1 MQEYLKSLNEEQ
13 LECVLH
19 EDGPLLILAGPG
31 SGKTRVITLRIAYL
45 VKTLGVN
52 PKNILAFTFTNKAAK
67 EIKQRVS
74 NLVDAN
80 SSKQITIDTFHTVC
94 ARILRIDGY
103 NLGYKRYFSIVDKE
117 EGKRILRRFENRDNW
132 TLPEDKIMNKIEALK
147 NQLISAH
154 QYKDDFSHEENYD
167 TFQEA
172 YLFYEKYL
180 LENNSMDLNDLII
193 KCIELFQQFPQVLE
207 KYQNLYKYIHVD
219 EYQDTNYAQ
228 YLFTKL
234 LANRYENIVIVGD
247 PDQSIYGWRGAN
259 IDNIFNFASDFK
271 NTKQINLNTNYRS
284 TKTILDASNS
294 LIKHN
299 QKRMKKKSKAFN
311 DGQGEKITFKIL
323 LNEKQESEFI
333 ASEIKR
339 LVKHDIIKYS
349 DVAIFY
355 RNNEFSRNIEEALV
369 KRKIPYYI
377 KNGIKFYNRKE
388 IKDVVAYLQLALN
401 PDNDLEFRRVINTP
415 KRGIGPTTIKKIQQ
429 FATENNLSLFKSLEF
444 VDQIFNT
451 PITLQKLQHIYKI
464 ISEIEE
470 VASKQTHN
478 IYELFNY
485 ILDAT
490 EIISFFR
497 NNSSNAYERREENIK
512 EFGSYIKAYVEDE
525 MNNPYDMGEF
535 LQNSLLDSF
544 DTDIDEQGVT
554 LLTLH
559 SSKGLEFDTVFIAGM
574 EEDIFPSYLSLE
586 NGDIEEERRL
596 AFVGYTR
603 AERKLYLTATKE
615 RILYGRKFA
624 YNISRFVNEIPRK
637 YLDYQEYES
646 PIYKSTNNVK
656 EKSKD
661 NVQIGDVVSH
671 IKFGEGK
678 INTIEIGINDK
689 KYAKIFFEEIEE
701 EKKILLDHPS
711 VTII

>member
-1 MQEYLKSLNEEQ
+1 MERFINKLNAEQ
-13 LECVLH
+13 KECVLH
-19 EDGPLLILAGPG
+19 ENGPLQIIAGPG
-31 SGKTRVITLRIAYL
+31 SGKTRVVTLRIANL
-45 VKTLGVN
+45 VKNLGVD
-52 PKNILAFTFTNKAAK
+52 PRNILAFTFTNKAAR
-67 EIKQRVS
+67 EIKQRVTDLLDYE
-74 NLVDAN
+74 NGRLV
-80 SSKQITIDTFHTVC
+80 TIDTFHTVC
-94 ARILRIDGY
+94 ARILREEGY
-103 NLGYKRYFSIVDKE
+103 NLGYKRYFTIIDKE
-117 EGKRILRRFENRDNW
+117 EGKKVLKRLEKESSW
-132 TLPEDKIMNKIEALK
+132 KVAEDKIMKKIETLK
-147 NQLISAH
+147 NHLVSANV
-154 QYKDDFSHEENYD
+154 YSLENTEEEDFETYSD
-167 TFQEA
+167 A
-172 YLFYEKYL
+172 YIKYEKYL

-193 KCIELFQQFPQVLE
+193 KSIELFRLFPNVLE
-207 KYQNLYKYIHVD
+207 KYQELYKFIHVD
-219 EYQDTNYAQ
+219 EYQDTNYSQ
-228 YLFTKL
+228 YVFTKL
-234 LANRYENIVIVGD
+234 LAEKYENIIIVGD

-259 IDNIFNFASDFK
+259 VDNITNFIQDFK
-271 NTKQINLNTNYRS
+271 STKQVILDTNYRS
-284 TKTILDASNS
+284 TKTILDASNA

-299 QKRMKKKSKAFN
+299 QKRLKKKSKPCSDDA
-311 DGQGEKITFKIL
+311 GEKITFKIL
-323 LNEKQESEFI
+323 LNEKQEAEFI

-339 LVKHDIIKYS
+339 LVKHNIVKYQ

-355 RNNEFSRNIEEALV
+355 RNNEFSRNIEEALM
-369 KRKIPYYI
+369 KRKIPYFI

-388 IKDVVAYLQLALN
+388 IKDVIAYLQLALN

-415 KRGIGPTTIKKIQQ
+415 KRGIGPTTIKKIQS
-429 FATENNLSLFKSLEF
+429 FAQEHNLSLFKSLEF

-451 PITLQKLQHIYKI
+451 PITLQKLQNIYII
-464 ISEIEE
+464 ISEIEK
-470 VASKQTHN
+470 VAKSQKYN

-485 ILDAT
+485 ILEST
-490 EIISFFR
+490 ELISFFR

-525 MNNPYDMGEF
+525 LNNPYDIGEF

-544 DTDIDEQGVT
+544 DTDIEEQGVT

-615 RILYGRKFA
+615 RILYGRKFS

-646 PIYKSTNNVK
+646 PVHKSTK
-656 EKSKD
+656 KKTAKSKD
-661 NVQIGDVVSH
+661 TAKIGDMVSH
-671 IKFGEGK
+671 IKFGEGTIK
-678 INTIEIGINDK
+678 EIEINNEK
-689 KYAKIFFEEIEE
+689 RFAKIFFEEIEE

-711 VTII
+711 VTVM